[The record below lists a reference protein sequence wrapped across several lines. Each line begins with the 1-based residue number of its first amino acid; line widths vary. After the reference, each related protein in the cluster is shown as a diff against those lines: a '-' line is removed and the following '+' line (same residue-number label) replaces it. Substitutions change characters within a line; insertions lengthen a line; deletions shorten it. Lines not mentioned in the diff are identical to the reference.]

1 MSTDNLAFTPLPIEA
16 VGLRFG
22 EGTTNQTSM
31 ALIQRT
37 AALRAY
43 SAFTGGRDWMDK
55 LSLAYVVALATRSAD
70 IYVMR
75 QIQSTIIEDP
85 VIHCAECR
93 EATFGLNVIRRRIF
107 PKLAA
112 LRKHSNALI
121 HHLDHTDKQGITELN
136 IQGVFDYCHHLFQ
149 ENADLLFGNVPE
161 YSFPYTKCKKC
172 RTNSL
177 TTQRSP

>member
-1 MSTDNLAFTPLPIEA
+1 MSMSNLAFIPRPIET

-22 EGTTNQTSM
+22 EGTTHQVSQ

-43 SAFTGGRDWMDK
+43 SAFSCNRNWMDK
-55 LSLAYVVALATRSAD
+55 LSMAYVVALATRSAD

-85 VIHCAECR
+85 VISCARCR
-93 EATFGLNVIRRRIF
+93 EATFGVNVIRSQLF
-107 PKLAA
+107 PKLAE
-112 LRKHSNALI
+112 LREQANTLI
-121 HHLDHTDKQGITELN
+121 HHLDHPDKQGIAELN

-149 ENADLLFGNVPE
+149 ENSDLLFGNFPKH
-161 YSFPYTKCKKC
+161 SFPYTKCKKC
-172 RTNSL
+172 RAK
-177 TTQRSP
+177 SPTA